1 MRLDLALKYSRL
13 IKRRTIAK
21 EYCERGLVLVNEKIG
36 KPSSEVKDGDLI
48 TVTMGVRVITFEITI
63 EQEGRKIKLS
73 YKLINQSLKDD
84 SNAQA

>member
-1 MRLDLALKYSRL
+1 MRLDLALKYSGL